1 MTITLD
7 ASVVAKLY
15 FEEEYT
21 DSAQDLI
28 AEAGRS
34 GETMLAPYLLASEF
48 INITRRKMRLESLSL
63 ARART
68 AIDEFL
74 TLPIQYRADADIYR
88 QAILLSER
96 YGLSGFDVQ

>member
-28 AEAGRS
+28 AEAGGS
-34 GETMLAPYLLASEF
+34 GETMLAPYLLASEC
-48 INITRRKMRLESLSL
+48 INITRRKVRLESLSL